1 MAPNSIF
8 ESFLVGQGY
17 ALFESLGGGKF
28 VPVGDCPS
36 WCRDILDL
44 TSETKKPIAPANNS
58 PFLEN
63 FLIDAED
70 FWNSKTE
77 GALNSGNWTERDE
90 NGREVPLEAFAL
102 SLDNKKILILQNLSA
117 HFTEQQQWF
126 QTARDSLLAHEQLL
140 SEIQKKEILLHCIVH
155 DLSQPLTAI
164 TGCFNLLRLEKMPP
178 VVEKYVEAGLRESQ
192 RQESMIRGI
201 LSAFSGDLMAQQA
214 SRHSGGAVPDLS
226 VCAQQAVEE
235 VSSAFK
241 DKDVRLRFSPPPH
254 DSPDWRV
261 VGDAPRLDRIFGNLL
276 ENTLRYSPP
285 KSTVTIGLEDQG
297 GYILAFVD
305 DEGPG
310 LPKDLPTN
318 QLFALFSK
326 GKNHSGKAG
335 LGLYFC
341 KITVERW
348 GGTIGAET
356 RAQGGSRFWFRLPR
370 ANAKLRDSAAEPA
383 HAPAEN
389 HSGPSQPSAGTN
401 GPPTRV
407 SRIGRASKRL
417 RVLVTE
423 DTEINRELIS
433 ELLTKRGHSVSAVSD
448 GLEALAA
455 FEREPFDVILMDQ
468 EMPNMNGLD
477 ATRAIRKL
485 ETSTGRHVRIIG
497 LTGNATSED
506 ERRCLNAGM
515 DAFLSKPVRME
526 KLYEAVESK
535 LQLSSEFDHSQPAPV
550 PPDPGTTKEAI
561 AEHEAVAQDE
571 SVAAH
576 LHRATGGNQKLQ
588 RTLVKSFLQDAPKTL
603 SLIRRAIAKKDAL
616 KLASAAH
623 ALKGSISIFGA
634 AKAVAV
640 ARELE
645 AMGRSGHLFDAGPQ
659 FRALESEFQRLKPE
673 LQAISSVSNGKPKP
687 KRKTKPKS
695 RRAR

>member
-8 ESFLVGQGY
+8 ESFLVSQGY
-17 ALFESLGGGKF
+17 ALFESLGHGEF
-28 VPVGDCPS
+28 LAVGDCPS

-44 TSETKKPIAPANNS
+44 TSPTGKPIALAAKS

-63 FLIDAED
+63 FLVDADD

-77 GALNSGNWTERDE
+77 GAANSGNWAERDK

-117 HFTEQQQWF
+117 HFAEQQQWF

-164 TGCFNLLRLEKMPP
+164 TGCFNLLRLEKVPP

-214 SRHSGGAVPDLS
+214 SGHSGGAVPDLS
-226 VCAQQAVEE
+226 VCARQAVEE
-235 VSSAFK
+235 FSSAFK
-241 DKDVRLRFSPPPH
+241 DKDVRLRFAPPPH
-254 DSPDWRV
+254 DSADWRIA
-261 VGDAPRLDRIFGNLL
+261 GDAPRLDRIFGNLL
-276 ENTLRYSPP
+276 ENTLRYSLP

-326 GKNHSGKAG
+326 GKSHSGKAG

-370 ANAKLRDSAAEPA
+370 ANAKLRDSEPA
-383 HAPAEN
+383 HASAEKR
-389 HSGPSQPSAGTN
+389 SVPSQPSASTS
-401 GPPTRV
+401 GPPPQV
-407 SRIGRASKRL
+407 SRIGRALKHL

-423 DTEINRELIS
+423 DTEINRELIG

-535 LQLSSEFDHSQPAPV
+535 LQTSSEFDHSQPAPV
-550 PPDPGTTKEAI
+550 PLDPATTKEAV
-561 AEHEAVAQDE
+561 AEDE
-571 SVAAH
+571 SVVAH

-603 SLIRRAIAKKDAL
+603 SLIRRAIAKKNAQ

-634 AKAVAV
+634 AKAVAI

-659 FRALESEFQRLKPE
+659 FRALESEFQRIKPE
-673 LQAISSVSNGKPKP
+673 LQAISSVSSGNPKP

>member
-1 MAPNSIF
+1 M
-8 ESFLVGQGY
+8 
-17 ALFESLGGGKF
+17 GGGLPTGHET
-28 VPVGDCPS
+28 VRIGD
-36 WCRDILDL
+36 
-44 TSETKKPIAPANNS
+44 AS

-63 FLIDAED
+63 FLFDAEQ
-70 FWNSKTE
+70 FWASKSS
-77 GALNSGNWTERDE
+77 GSVNSGNWTERDSA
-90 NGREVPLEAFAL
+90 GREIPLEASAYLLEGKRLIVVRTL
-102 SLDNKKILILQNLSA
+102 SETFD
-117 HFTEQQQWF
+117 QQQELF
-126 QTARDSLLAHEQLL
+126 QTARDSLLVYEKLL
-140 SEIQKKEILLHCIVH
+140 REIQKKEILLHCIVH
-155 DLSQPLTAI
+155 DLTQPLSAMNSVFHLLEREQLPAQLKKHVK
-164 TGCFNLLRLEKMPP
+164 TGE
-178 VVEKYVEAGLRESQ
+178 RESQ
-192 RQESMIRGI
+192 RQELMIRGI
-201 LSAFSGDLMAQQA
+201 LEAFSSDLAAQNSAKESAGDA
-214 SRHSGGAVPDLS
+214 PDLAA
-226 VCAQQAVEE
+226 CAQRAVREF
-235 VSSAFK
+235 STAFR
-241 DKDVRLRFSPPPH
+241 DHDVRLRF
-254 DSPDWRV
+254 DSRAKKSTDWRV
-261 VGDAPRLDRIFGNLL
+261 TGDDARLDRIFGNLL
-276 ENTLRYSPP
+276 ENAMRYSH
-285 KSTVTIGLEDQG
+285 KDTTVTVGVEDQG
-297 GYILAFVD
+297 AFILAFVD

-310 LPKDLPTN
+310 LPKDQPES

-326 GKNHSGKAG
+326 GKSHSGKAG

-383 HAPAEN
+383 HASAKK
-389 HSGPSQPSAGTN
+389 HSASSQPSANTS
-401 GPPTRV
+401 GPPRQV
-407 SRIGRASKRL
+407 SRIGQALKRL

-423 DTEINRELIS
+423 DTEINRELIG

-455 FEREPFDVILMDQ
+455 FECEPFDVILMDQ

-485 ETSTGRHVRIIG
+485 ETSTGRHTRIIG

-535 LQLSSEFDHSQPAPV
+535 LQTSSEFDHSQPAPV
-550 PPDPGTTKEAI
+550 PLDPAATKD
-561 AEHEAVAQDE
+561 AVAENE

-576 LHRATGGNQKLQ
+576 LHRATGGNHTLQ

>member
-1 MAPNSIF
+1 MAPHSIF
-8 ESFLVGQGY
+8 ESFLVSQGY
-17 ALFESLGGGKF
+17 ALFESLGEGEF
-28 VPVGDCPS
+28 LPVGDCPS
-36 WCRDILDL
+36 WCRDILELPSL
-44 TSETKKPIAPANNS
+44 TEKPIPLAANS

-63 FLIDAED
+63 FLVDAED

-77 GALNSGNWTERDE
+77 GAVNSGNWTERDK

-117 HFTEQQQWF
+117 HFAEQQQWF

-164 TGCFNLLRLEKMPP
+164 TGCFNLLRLEKVPP

-214 SRHSGGAVPDLS
+214 AGHSGSAVPDLS
-226 VCAQQAVEE
+226 VCARQAVEE
-235 VSSAFK
+235 FSSAFK
-241 DKDVRLRFSPPPH
+241 DKDVRLRFAAPLK
-254 DSPDWRV
+254 DSADWRV
-261 VGDAPRLDRIFGNLL
+261 AGDAPRLDRILGNLL

-297 GYILAFVD
+297 GYVLAFVD

-326 GKNHSGKAG
+326 GKGHSGKAG

-370 ANAKLRDSAAEPA
+370 ANARLRDSGLAHAAEK
-383 HAPAEN
+383 
-389 HSGPSQPSAGTN
+389 HSVPSQPSASTS
-401 GPPTRV
+401 GPPTQV
-407 SRIGRASKRL
+407 SRIGRAQKCL

-423 DTEINRELIS
+423 DTEINRELIG

-455 FEREPFDVILMDQ
+455 FERNPFDVILMDQ

-485 ETSTGRHVRIIG
+485 ETSTGRHTRIIG

-526 KLYEAVESK
+526 KLYEAVESN
-535 LQLSSEFDHSQPAPV
+535 LQTSREFDRTQSAPV
-550 PPDPGTTKEAI
+550 PPDPATTKEAV
-561 AEHEAVAQDE
+561 AEDE

-603 SLIRRAIAKKDAL
+603 SLIRRAIAKKDAQ

-659 FRALESEFQRLKPE
+659 FRALESEFQRIKPE
-673 LQAISSVSNGKPKP
+673 LQAISSVPNDKPKP

>member
-1 MAPNSIF
+1 MALNSIF

-17 ALFESLGGGKF
+17 ALFESLGDGEF
-28 VPVGDCPS
+28 LAVGDCPS

-44 TSETKKPIAPANNS
+44 TSPKEKPIALAANS

-63 FLIDAED
+63 FLVDAED
-70 FWNSKTE
+70 FWNSKSE
-77 GALNSGNWTERDE
+77 GAVNSGNWIERDK

-102 SLDNKKILILQNLSA
+102 SLDNKKILILQNLFA
-117 HFTEQQQWF
+117 HFAEQQEWF

-164 TGCFNLLRLEKMPP
+164 TGCFNLLRLENLPP
-178 VVEKYVEAGLRESQ
+178 AIEKYVEAGQRESQ

-214 SRHSGGAVPDLS
+214 SGHSGGAVPDLS
-226 VCAQQAVEE
+226 VCARQALEE
-235 VSSAFK
+235 FSSAFK
-241 DKDVRLRFSPPPH
+241 DKDVRLRFAPSLN
-254 DSPDWRV
+254 DSADWRV
-261 VGDAPRLDRIFGNLL
+261 AGDAPRLDRIFGNLL

-285 KSTVTIGLEDQG
+285 KSTVTIGLEDQA
-297 GYILAFVD
+297 GYVLAFVD

-326 GKNHSGKAG
+326 GKSHSGKAG

-370 ANAKLRDSAAEPA
+370 ANAKLHGSAA
-383 HAPAEN
+383 APAPASAEK
-389 HSGPSQPSAGTN
+389 HSIPSQPSANTSGR
-401 GPPTRV
+401 PRQV
-407 SRIGRASKRL
+407 SRIGRALKSL
-417 RVLVTE
+417 SVLVTE
-423 DTEINRELIS
+423 DTEINRELIG

-455 FEREPFDVILMDQ
+455 FERNQFDVILMDQ

-485 ETSTGRHVRIIG
+485 ETSAGQHVRIIG

-535 LQLSSEFDHSQPAPV
+535 LQTSSEFDRSEPPSIPLDPA
-550 PPDPGTTKEAI
+550 TTKEGI
-561 AEHEAVAQDE
+561 AHNE

-576 LHRATGGNQKLQ
+576 LDRATGGNKKLQ

-603 SLIRRAIAKKDAL
+603 SLIRRAIAKKDAQ
-616 KLASAAH
+616 KLAGAAH

-634 AKAVAV
+634 AKAVSI

-659 FRALESEFQRLKPE
+659 FRALESEFQRIKPE
-673 LQAISSVSNGKPKP
+673 LQAISSVPSDRPKP
-687 KRKTKPKS
+687 KRKAKPKS

>member
-1 MAPNSIF
+1 MPSNSLF
-8 ESFLVGQGY
+8 ESFLAGQGY
-17 ALFESLGGGKF
+17 ALFESVGDGDF
-28 VPVGDCPS
+28 VAVGDCPA
-36 WCRDILDL
+36 WCRDVFEIQF
-44 TSETKKPIAPANNS
+44 PAGKRSRLGENS
-58 PFLEN
+58 PFLDN
-63 FLIDAED
+63 FLVDAEE
-70 FWNSKTE
+70 FWNTKSE
-77 GALNSGNWTERDE
+77 GSASSGNWIERGK
-90 NGREVPLEAFAL
+90 NGRDIPLEAFAL
-102 SLDNKKILILQNLSA
+102 SLDGKKILILQNLSA

-164 TGCFNLLRLEKMPP
+164 TGCFNLLRLEKVPP

-214 SRHSGGAVPDLS
+214 SGHTGAAVPDLS
-226 VCAQQAVEE
+226 VCARQALEE
-235 VSSAFK
+235 FSSAFK
-241 DKDVRLRFSPPPH
+241 DKDVRLRFAPPLN
-254 DSPDWRV
+254 DSADWRV
-261 VGDAPRLDRIFGNLL
+261 VGDAPRLNRIFGNLL

-297 GYILAFVD
+297 GYVLAFVD

-326 GKNHSGKAG
+326 GKSHSGKAG

-348 GGTIGAET
+348 SGTIGAET

-370 ANAKLRDSAAEPA
+370 ANAKLRDSQVRPTEK
-383 HAPAEN
+383 
-389 HSGPSQPSAGTN
+389 HSVPLQSSASTSGSTKQI
-401 GPPTRV
+401 
-407 SRIGRASKRL
+407 SRIGGAWKRL

-423 DTEINRELIS
+423 DTEINRELIA
-433 ELLTKRGHSVSAVSD
+433 ELLTKRGHSVSTVSD
-448 GLEALAA
+448 GLQAIAA
-455 FEREPFDVILMDQ
+455 FERNRFDVILMDQ

-485 ETSTGRHVRIIG
+485 ETSSGRHARIIG

-526 KLYEAVESK
+526 KLYEAVESN
-535 LQLSSEFDHSQPAPV
+535 LQTSSEFDRTQSAPV
-550 PPDPGTTKEAI
+550 PLDPATTKEAV
-561 AEHEAVAQDE
+561 AEDD

-603 SLIRRAIAKKDAL
+603 SLIRRAIAKKDAQ

-623 ALKGSISIFGA
+623 AL
-634 AKAVAV
+634 
-640 ARELE
+640 
-645 AMGRSGHLFDAGPQ
+645 
-659 FRALESEFQRLKPE
+659 
-673 LQAISSVSNGKPKP
+673 
-687 KRKTKPKS
+687 T
-695 RRAR
+695 

>member
-1 MAPNSIF
+1 MSPNSIF
-8 ESFLVGQGY
+8 ESFLVSQGY
-17 ALFESLGGGKF
+17 ALFESLGDGKF
-28 VPVGDCPS
+28 LAVGDCPS

-44 TSETKKPIAPANNS
+44 TSPMENPIVLAANS

-63 FLIDAED
+63 FLVDAED

-77 GALNSGNWTERDE
+77 GAVNSGNWIERDK

-102 SLDNKKILILQNLSA
+102 SLDNKKILILQNLSSR
-117 HFTEQQQWF
+117 FDEQQQWF

-164 TGCFNLLRLEKMPP
+164 TGCFNLLRLEKVPP

-214 SRHSGGAVPDLS
+214 SGHSGGAVPDLS
-226 VCAQQAVEE
+226 VCARLALEE
-235 VSSAFK
+235 FSSAFK

-254 DSPDWRV
+254 DPADWRV
-261 VGDAPRLDRIFGNLL
+261 IGDAPRLDRIIGNLL

-297 GYILAFVD
+297 GYVLAFVD

-326 GKNHSGKAG
+326 GKSHSGKAG

-370 ANAKLRDSAAEPA
+370 ANAKLHDSAAEPA
-383 HAPAEN
+383 HASAKK
-389 HSGPSQPSAGTN
+389 HSASSQPSANTS
-401 GPPTRV
+401 GPPRQV
-407 SRIGRASKRL
+407 SRIGQALKRL

-423 DTEINRELIS
+423 DTEISRELLG

-448 GLEALAA
+448 GLEAIAA
-455 FEREPFDVILMDQ
+455 FERNPFDVILMDQ

-485 ETSTGRHVRIIG
+485 ESSTGRHTRIIG

-526 KLYEAVESK
+526 KLYGAVESEI
-535 LQLSSEFDHSQPAPV
+535 QTSSEFDHSQPAPV
-550 PPDPGTTKEAI
+550 PPDPAATKD
-561 AEHEAVAQDE
+561 AVAEDE

-603 SLIRRAIAKKDAL
+603 SLIRRAIAKKDAQ

-634 AKAVAV
+634 AKAVSI

-645 AMGRSGHLFDAGPQ
+645 AMGRSGHLFHAGPQ
-659 FRALESEFQRLKPE
+659 FRALESEFQRIKPE
-673 LQAISSVSNGKPKP
+673 LQAISSVSNGKPRP
-687 KRKTKPKS
+687 KRKTKTKS
-695 RRAR
+695 RRER

>member
-1 MAPNSIF
+1 MAPHSIF
-8 ESFLVGQGY
+8 ESFLVSQGY
-17 ALFESLGGGKF
+17 ALFESLGEGEF
-28 VPVGDCPS
+28 LAVGDCPS

-44 TSETKKPIAPANNS
+44 TSQTEKPIALANNS
-58 PFLEN
+58 AFLEN
-63 FLIDAED
+63 FLVDAED

-77 GALNSGNWTERDE
+77 GAVNSGNWTERDK

-164 TGCFNLLRLEKMPP
+164 TGCFNLLRLEKVPP

-214 SRHSGGAVPDLS
+214 AGHSGSAVPDLS
-226 VCAQQAVEE
+226 VCARQAVEE
-235 VSSAFK
+235 FSSAFK
-241 DKDVRLRFSPPPH
+241 DKDVRLRFAPSLN
-254 DSPDWRV
+254 DSVDWRV
-261 VGDAPRLDRIFGNLL
+261 VGDASRLDRILGNLL

-297 GYILAFVD
+297 SYVLAFVD
-305 DEGPG
+305 DDGPG

-326 GKNHSGKAG
+326 GKSHSGKAG

-370 ANAKLRDSAAEPA
+370 TNAKLRDSDSA
-383 HAPAEN
+383 HAPAEKRPVL
-389 HSGPSQPSAGTN
+389 SPSTARRTEGVAPAVPAQA
-401 GPPTRV
+401 
-407 SRIGRASKRL
+407 SRIGRTLKCL

-423 DTEINRELIS
+423 DTEINRELIG

-485 ETSTGRHVRIIG
+485 ETSSGRHARIIG

-526 KLYEAVESK
+526 KLYEAVESN
-535 LQLSSEFDHSQPAPV
+535 LQTSSEFDRTQSAPV
-550 PPDPGTTKEAI
+550 PLDPATTKEAV
-561 AEHEAVAQDE
+561 AEDQ

>member
-1 MAPNSIF
+1 MSPNSIF
-8 ESFLVGQGY
+8 ESFLVSQGY
-17 ALFESLGGGKF
+17 ALFESLGDGKF
-28 VPVGDCPS
+28 LSVGDCPS
-36 WCRDILDL
+36 WCHDILEL
-44 TSETKKPIAPANNS
+44 TSPTEKPIVLAANS

-63 FLIDAED
+63 FLVDAED

-77 GALNSGNWTERDE
+77 GAVNSGNWIERDK
-90 NGREVPLEAFAL
+90 NGREVPLEAFAV
-102 SLDNKKILILQNLSA
+102 SLDSKKILILQNLSA
-117 HFTEQQQWF
+117 HFAEQQQWF

-164 TGCFNLLRLEKMPP
+164 TGCFNLLRLEKLPP
-178 VVEKYVEAGLRESQ
+178 AIEKYVEAGQRESQ

-201 LSAFSGDLMAQQA
+201 LSAFSGDLMSQQA
-214 SRHSGGAVPDLS
+214 SGHSGGAVPDLS
-226 VCAQQAVEE
+226 VCARQALEE
-235 VSSAFK
+235 FSSAFK
-241 DKDVRLRFSPPPH
+241 DKDIRLRFAPPLN
-254 DSPDWRV
+254 DSTDWRV
-261 VGDAPRLDRIFGNLL
+261 AADAPRLDRIFGNLL
-276 ENTLRYSPP
+276 ENTLRYGPP
-285 KSTVTIGLEDQG
+285 KSTVTIGVEDQDG
-297 GYILAFVD
+297 FVLAFVD

-326 GKNHSGKAG
+326 GKSHSGKAG

-370 ANAKLRDSAAEPA
+370 ANAKLRDSESAPT
-383 HAPAEN
+383 PAEK
-389 HSGPSQPSAGTN
+389 HSVASPTSANTSV
-401 GPPTRV
+401 PLRQV
-407 SRIGRASKRL
+407 SRIGRAQKCL

-423 DTEINRELIS
+423 DTDINRELIG

-455 FEREPFDVILMDQ
+455 FERQPFDVILMDQ

-526 KLYEAVESK
+526 KLYEAVESE
-535 LQLSSEFDHSQPAPV
+535 LQTSSEFDSLLPAPV
-550 PPDPGTTKEAI
+550 ALDPATTKEAV
-561 AEHEAVAQDE
+561 AEDE

-603 SLIRRAIAKKDAL
+603 SLIRRAIAKKDAQ

-634 AKAVAV
+634 AKAVV
-640 ARELE
+640 IVRDLE

-659 FRALESEFQRLKPE
+659 FRALEAEFQRIKPE
-673 LQAISSVSNGKPKP
+673 LQAISSVPRGKPKP
-687 KRKTKPKS
+687 KRKANPKS

>member
-1 MAPNSIF
+1 MPTNSIV
-8 ESFLVGQGY
+8 ESFLVSQGY
-17 ALFESLGGGKF
+17 ALFESLGDGEF
-28 VPVGDCPS
+28 LPVGDCPS

-44 TSETKKPIAPANNS
+44 TSPTEKPIALANNS

-63 FLIDAED
+63 FLVDAED
-70 FWNSKTE
+70 FWNSKSE
-77 GALNSGNWTERDE
+77 GAVNSGNWIERDK

-102 SLDNKKILILQNLSA
+102 SLDHKKILILQNLSA
-117 HFTEQQQWF
+117 HFAEQQQWF

-140 SEIQKKEILLHCIVH
+140 TEIQKKEILLHCIDH
-155 DLSQPLTAI
+155 DLSQTLTAI
-164 TGCFNLLRLEKMPP
+164 TGCFNLLRLEKLPP
-178 VVEKYVEAGLRESQ
+178 AIEKYVEAGQRESQ

-214 SRHSGGAVPDLS
+214 SGRSGGAVPDLS
-226 VCAQQAVEE
+226 VCARQAIEE
-235 VSSAFK
+235 FSSAFK
-241 DKDVRLRFSPPPH
+241 DKDVRLRFAPPLN
-254 DSPDWRV
+254 DSGDWRV
-261 VGDAPRLDRIFGNLL
+261 VADAPRLDRIFGNLL

-297 GYILAFVD
+297 RYVLAFVD

-310 LPKDLPTN
+310 LPKDLPAN

-326 GKNHSGKAG
+326 GKSHSGKAG

-348 GGTIGAET
+348 GGTIAAET

-370 ANAKLRDSAAEPA
+370 ADAKLRDSAAAPA
-383 HAPAEN
+383 HASAQKHSVPSQLSAST
-389 HSGPSQPSAGTN
+389 SGPSKQASP
-401 GPPTRV
+401 
-407 SRIGRASKRL
+407 IGRALKRL
-417 RVLVTE
+417 RVLVAE
-423 DTEINRELIS
+423 DTEINRELIG
-433 ELLTKRGHSVSAVSD
+433 ELLTKRGHSVSVVSD
-448 GLEALAA
+448 GLEAIAT
-455 FEREPFDVILMDQ
+455 FERNPFDVILMDQ

-515 DAFLSKPVRME
+515 DAFLSKPVSME

-535 LQLSSEFDHSQPAPV
+535 LETSNQSDPQQPAPV
-550 PPDPGTTKEAI
+550 PLDPAATKKAL
-561 AEHEAVAQDE
+561 AEHE

-576 LHRATGGNQKLQ
+576 LHRATGGNEKLE

-603 SLIRRAIAKKDAL
+603 SLIRRAIAKKNAQ

-634 AKAVAV
+634 AKAVSLV
-640 ARELE
+640 RELE
-645 AMGRSGHLFDAGPQ
+645 AMGRSGHLFDAGPR
-659 FRALESEFQRLKPE
+659 FRALESEFQRMKPE

-687 KRKTKPKS
+687 KRKAKPKS
-695 RRAR
+695 RLAR

>member
-1 MAPNSIF
+1 MPSNSIF
-8 ESFLVGQGY
+8 ESFLVSQGY
-17 ALFESLGGGKF
+17 ALFESLGDGEF
-28 VPVGDCPS
+28 LAVGDCPS
-36 WCRDILDL
+36 WCRDILEL
-44 TSETKKPIAPANNS
+44 TSPTEKPIPLAANS
-58 PFLEN
+58 PFLKN
-63 FLIDAED
+63 FLVDAED

-77 GALNSGNWTERDE
+77 GAVNSGNWIERDK

-102 SLDNKKILILQNLSA
+102 SLDNIRILILQNLSA
-117 HFTEQQQWF
+117 HFAEQQQWF

-164 TGCFNLLRLEKMPP
+164 TGCFNLLRLEKLPP
-178 VVEKYVEAGLRESQ
+178 AIEKYVEAGQRESQ

-214 SRHSGGAVPDLS
+214 SGHTGTAVPDLS
-226 VCAQQAVEE
+226 VCARQAIEQFA
-235 VSSAFK
+235 SAFK
-241 DKDVRLRFSPPPH
+241 DKGVRLRVTPPLN
-254 DSPDWRV
+254 DSADWRV
-261 VGDAPRLDRIFGNLL
+261 AGDAPRLHRIFGNLL

-297 GYILAFVD
+297 GYVLAFVD

-370 ANAKLRDSAAEPA
+370 ANLKLRDSES
-383 HAPAEN
+383 APAEK
-389 HSGPSQPSAGTN
+389 HSVPLPPSASTSGSTKQI
-401 GPPTRV
+401 
-407 SRIGRASKRL
+407 SRIGRVLKPL

-423 DTEINRELIS
+423 DTEINRELID
-433 ELLTKRGHSVSAVSD
+433 ELLTKRGHSVSTVSD
-448 GLEALAA
+448 GLEAIAA
-455 FEREPFDVILMDQ
+455 FERNPFDVILMDQ

-485 ETSTGRHVRIIG
+485 ETSTGRHARIIG

-526 KLYEAVESK
+526 KLYETVESEI
-535 LQLSSEFDHSQPAPV
+535 QTPNEFDHLQSGPV
-550 PPDPGTTKEAI
+550 PLDPAAAEEAA
-561 AEHEAVAQDE
+561 AEDE
-571 SVAAH
+571 SVATH
-576 LHRATGGNQKLQ
+576 LHRATGGNTKLQ
-588 RTLVKSFLQDAPKTL
+588 STLVKSFLQDARKTL
-603 SLIRRAIAKKDAL
+603 SLIRRAIAKKDAQ

-634 AKAVAV
+634 AKAVAIV
-640 ARELE
+640 RNLE

-659 FRALESEFQRLKPE
+659 FRTLESEFERMKPE
-673 LQAISSVSNGKPKP
+673 LQAISSVSNVKPKA
-687 KRKTKPKS
+687 KRKAKPKS
-695 RRAR
+695 RRAVSTT